1 MSIMGCPDYN
11 LNLLRLNPNSQIP
24 ILSLCSVCEL
34 CQTLPLL
41 LFITQTNASKHADLV
56 SSRGKTV
63 RYKREVLVREVGLLA
78 RANSVINV
86 GGSDMHSLAWTRST
100 TMKGNLVFVG
110 QRLQNNPH
118 WIVPS

>member
-11 LNLLRLNPNSQIP
+11 PNLLRLNPNSQIP
-24 ILSLCSVCEL
+24 ILCSCSVCEL
-34 CQTLPLL
+34 CQTLRLL
-41 LFITQTNASKHADLV
+41 LYITKTSASKHADLV
-56 SSRGKTV
+56 TSHGKTV

-78 RANSVINV
+78 HANSVINV

-110 QRLQNNPH
+110 QRLQNTPH
-118 WIVPS
+118 